1 MNSLSIAG
9 RATKD
14 PEMRTTSTGNA
25 MCTFCIAENG
35 SWKNET
41 VFVNVAAYGKQAE
54 VCGKYVKKGDVVA
67 VAGPVRLNRYGEGNS
82 KAALAMDVRTV
93 SFFGKRN
100 AASADEAGE
109 APSQEKETSGYT
121 EIDDEDMP
129 F

>member
-9 RATKD
+9 RATKN

-82 KAALAMDVRTV
+82 KAALSMDIRTV

-109 APSQEKETSGYT
+109 ALSQEKETSGYT